1 MAMDPR
7 ELDDLLGAYALDAVD
22 DVERRLVERYLT
34 LNPRARAEVAEHREV
49 ATMLAFSGA
58 TAPDGLWDRIA
69 ASLDGPAPEPG
80 PELSKVIPMVE
91 RRRRRST
98 PRSVLPWVAGVAAA
112 ALIAVGVVSVLD
124 SSDVGDPIATA
135 VEQARQQR
143 ETRTVEMVSPDGEL
157 RAEVVIDADGH
168 GFFLGE
174 ELPALPR
181 DRTYQL
187 WGVIEG
193 NVISLGVLGPTPSTE
208 LFTVK
213 GDLAALALTVEQRG
227 GVVSSSEEAFLL
239 GEVV

>member
-1 MAMDPR
+1 MAMNPQ
-7 ELDDLLGAYALDAVD
+7 ELDELLGAYALDAVD

-34 LNPRARAEVAEHREV
+34 MNPRARAEVAEHREV

-58 TAPDGLWDRIA
+58 SAPDGLWDRIA
-69 ASLDGPAPEPG
+69 ASLDGPAPAPG
-80 PELSKVIPMVE
+80 PELSKVIPMVD
-91 RRRRRST
+91 RRRRAARN
-98 PRSVLPWVAGVAAA
+98 VLPWVAGVAAA
-112 ALIAVGVVSVLD
+112 ALVAVGVVSVLD
-124 SSDVGDPIATA
+124 DGDGGRDPIAAA

-157 RAEVVIDADGH
+157 RAEVVIDPDGH

-213 GDLAALALTVEQRG
+213 GDLAALALTIEQRG